1 MGSCVSKITITDELF
16 LQLKSSPNDKLLL
29 SLSLHYD
36 IYDKQSQQK
45 IDELLQISLST
56 DKGISV
62 FTGTDTAAELPCK
75 EKIEIKKDNI
85 SIE

>member
-62 FTGTDTAAELPCK
+62 FTGTDT